1 MAGEG
6 GGGLCTET
14 KDHPM
19 ASHSPDEPGSLS
31 LGSLSPPHSG
41 SGDIKEK
48 AAMTKLGCHLN
59 PLTAPAVFQ
68 AER

>member
-1 MAGEG
+1 MHRDKG
-6 GGGLCTET
+6 
-14 KDHPM
+14 PM